1 MASDDRIDILWAA
14 RGGYGASRLLPIL
27 DQITQARGKPKRKKL
42 LVGFIATVI
51 AVLAA
56 KVLGRL
62 PMYRR
67 TNPDLKVPV
76 AGFPVQPPTA

>member
-1 MASDDRIDILWAA
+1 M
-14 RGGYGASRLLPIL
+14 
-27 DQITQARGKPKRKKL
+27 L

-56 KVLGRL
+56 KVLGGL